1 LSQQPPIW
9 RKNNQVFQVGITGGI
24 GSGKST
30 ISKAFVAL
38 GVPYYDAD
46 AETKAIMNRHIPLRK
61 AIQDAFGNSSYNEN
75 GLNRPYLADKVFHSE
90 SETQKLNAIVHPFVA
105 EGYAQWIEKHKYAPY
120 ILKEA
125 ALLFESGSYQSV
137 HFTINI
143 SVPPLERL
151 KRVLSRDSFRNQA
164 QIKAIMER
172 QWSEDQRLEVA
183 NFTLPNSN
191 TDIVLPTILE
201 LHSQFQIP
209 TFQEKYGIHR
219 PSTHRYSNDG

>member
-1 LSQQPPIW
+1 MSQQPPIW

-46 AETKAIMNRHIPLRK
+46 AETKAIMNTHIPLRE
-61 AIQDAFGNSSYNEN
+61 AIQDAFGDSSYNEN
-75 GLNRPYLADKVFHSE
+75 GLNRPYLAEKVFHSE
-90 SETQKLNAIVHPFVA
+90 SETQKLNSIVHPFVA
-105 EGYAQWIEKHKYAPY
+105 EGYAQWIEKYKNAPY
-120 ILKEA
+120 VLKEA

-143 SVPPLERL
+143 SVPAPQRL
-151 KRVLSRDSFRNQA
+151 KRVLSRDTFRNQA
-164 QIKAIMER
+164 QIEAIMER

-183 NFTLPNSN
+183 DFTLPNSN

-201 LHSQFQIP
+201 LHSQFQTP

-219 PSTHRYSNDG
+219 PSTH